1 MPTSNRHR
9 WFSKESDRA
18 SMEAFDYSPLAG
30 RVVFGCGTIAR
41 VAAEVEALGCRR
53 AFVLSDPHHAA
64 AAALRVRDLLGNR
77 AVGLSTEAAMH
88 TPVEVT
94 EKVLRDVLRTQADCL
109 ISLGGGSTTGLGK
122 ALALRTDLP
131 QVVIPTTYAG
141 SEATPILGQTEQGR
155 KTTLRTAKVLPETII
170 YDVDLTLGLP
180 AHLSVVSG
188 LNAIAH
194 AVEALYAKDANPVTS
209 MLAERGIE
217 AIAHALPKIVR
228 DGRDTSARSEA
239 LFGAWACGNCLGT
252 VGMSLHHK
260 LCHVLGGSFELPHAE
275 THAVI
280 FPMPQHTTRKRPPR
294 PLIEWRLCSARKA
307 PQVDYLILPPGSA
320 HPPRCAIWGSINPNW
335 TKRRGSRWPHRTG
348 ILDRSRKQPF
358 AGCSITHSTAVGRS
372 TREAIPYA

>member
-1 MPTSNRHR
+1 
-9 WFSKESDRA
+9 
-18 SMEAFDYSPLAG
+18 MEAFDYSVLAG
-30 RVVFGCGTIAR
+30 RVVFGSGTIAR
-41 VAAEVEALGCRR
+41 VAAEVEALGCSR

-64 AAALRVRDLLGNR
+64 GAALRVRGVLAKR

-94 EKVLRDVLRTQADCL
+94 GKVLRDVVQAQADCL
-109 ISLGGGSTTGLGK
+109 VALGGGSTTGLGK

-155 KTTLRTAKVLPETII
+155 KTTIRSAKVLPETII

-180 AHLSVVSG
+180 ARLSVVSG

-194 AVEALYAKDANPVTS
+194 AVEALYARDANPVTS
-209 MLAERGIE
+209 MLAERGIA

-228 DGRDTSARSEA
+228 AGGDVSARSDA

-260 LCHVLGGSFELPHAE
+260 LCHVLGGSFDLPHAE

-280 FPMPQHTTRKRPPR
+280 LPHATAYNAQAAAGALAPVARVLGAESAAGGLFDLAAGLGAPMSLRAIGLAESKLDEAAAIAVAAPYWNPR
-294 PLIEWRLCSARKA
+294 PIEEAGIRALLDDAFHGRR
-307 PQVDYLILPPGSA
+307 PQ
-320 HPPRCAIWGSINPNW
+320 N
-335 TKRRGSRWPHRTG
+335 
-348 ILDRSRKQPF
+348 
-358 AGCSITHSTAVGRS
+358 
-372 TREAIPYA
+372 

>member
-1 MPTSNRHR
+1 
-9 WFSKESDRA
+9 
-18 SMEAFDYSPLAG
+18 MEAFDYSPLAG

-64 AAALRVRDLLGNR
+64 AAALRVRDFLGNR

-280 FPMPQHTTRKRPPR
+280 LPHAAAYNAEEAVEALDRVAIVLGAKSAAGGLFDLAAGLGAPTSLRDLGFDQSKLDEAARIAVAAPYWNPRPIEEAAIRGLLDNAFHGRRPQH
-294 PLIEWRLCSARKA
+294 
-307 PQVDYLILPPGSA
+307 
-320 HPPRCAIWGSINPNW
+320 
-335 TKRRGSRWPHRTG
+335 
-348 ILDRSRKQPF
+348 
-358 AGCSITHSTAVGRS
+358 
-372 TREAIPYA
+372 